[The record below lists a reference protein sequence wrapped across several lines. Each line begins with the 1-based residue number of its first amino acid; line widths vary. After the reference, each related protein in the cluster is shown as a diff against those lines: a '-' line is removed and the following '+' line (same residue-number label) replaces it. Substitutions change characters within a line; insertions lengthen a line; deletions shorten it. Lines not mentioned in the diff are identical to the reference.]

1 MATTQSKPTQP
12 SATTTMAT
20 PVTGDGKIPAP
31 TAAPQQPTN
40 PLPAEWLGTPEASDY
55 QKPAQYWQRVQA
67 VHSGQF
73 TPEQAAFVNNAI
85 AQGIQPGATF
95 TSPATPPGVSNG
107 GAVNGANALFNVPVP
122 QVGIPSNPNAQLPP
136 SYGGTNYTQ
145 FVAPNHDASNQAQLD
160 LVNRIL
166 TNPDTQSPEV
176 IAKMK
181 QASMEEALKM
191 AEQLR
196 QQNALDAVSRG
207 FNPAGGSAAAA
218 DRLTNE
224 NLISSILGKNRDIE
238 IGAASQN
245 RADELAAL
253 ASAEGILS
261 GQVGRA
267 GDVYNNI
274 LKGQTTQAADR
285 EAVSND
291 AINRALSQ
299 FGADLQGAN
308 FNLNQQQA
316 NRGDFNTQQQLAL
329 QRELGIG
336 GLNLD
341 QSRLSEQ
348 GREFNLN
355 NALNVLQF
363 LEGQRQ
369 ANNNL
374 GFNYTALNANQNAG
388 LINQIMAL
396 VNGGR

>member
-1 MATTQSKPTQP
+1 
-12 SATTTMAT
+12 MAT

-31 TAAPQQPTN
+31 TTPQAPVN
-40 PLPAEWLGTPEASDY
+40 PLPAEWLGSPEASDY

-67 VHSGQF
+67 VHGGQF
-73 TPEQAAFVNNAI
+73 TPEQASYVQNAI
-85 AQGIQPGATF
+85 SQGIAPGATF
-95 TSPATPPGVSNG
+95 TNPSTPSGVSNG
-107 GAVNGANALFNVPVP
+107 GVVSGAGALFNVPTP

-136 SYGGTNYTQ
+136 SYSGTNYTQ

-160 LVNRIL
+160 LVNKIL
-166 TNPDTQSPEV
+166 ANPDTQSPEV

-181 QASMEEALKM
+181 QASMEEGLKM
-191 AEQLR
+191 AQQVKE
-196 QQNALDAVSRG
+196 QNALDAISRG
-207 FNPAGGSAAAA
+207 FNAQGGSAVNA
-218 DRLTNE
+218 DRLLKE
-224 NLISSILGKNRDIE
+224 NLISNILNKNRDIE

-253 ASAEGILS
+253 AGSEGILS

-285 EAVSND
+285 EAVAQD
-291 AINRALSQ
+291 AISRAISQ

-316 NRGDFNTQQQLAL
+316 NRSDFRQGQSLDL

-341 QSRLSEQ
+341 QSRLGEQ
-348 GREFNLN
+348 GREFDLS

-363 LEGQRQ
+363 LEGARQ

-374 GFNYTALNANQNAG
+374 GFNYTALNANQNSA
-388 LINQIMAL
+388 LMNTIFNL